1 MGMKMEADESMDTS
15 VLNESQRATE
25 PVTEKGEYEELCENV
40 NVIAKPL
47 ASRKVAKKVY
57 KLIKKSSKEK
67 KCLEKGLND
76 VQRAMKK
83 GEKGIVV
90 LAGDVS
96 PIDVYSHFPT
106 YCEELGLPYVFTPAR
121 SHLGLAAG
129 VARSVIVVLIK
140 PNEKYQE
147 AYDELEETIRRLV
160 VE

>member
-1 MGMKMEADESMDTS
+1 MALKEEANESMDTS
-15 VLNESQRATE
+15 ELDHSSRPTE
-25 PVTEKGEYEELCENV
+25 PVTDKGDYEALCEDV
-40 NVIAKPL
+40 NIIAKPL
-47 ASRKVAKKVY
+47 ATRKVAKKVY
-57 KLIKKSSKEK
+57 KLIKKASKEK

-96 PIDVYSHFPT
+96 PIDVYSHLPT

-129 VARSVIVVLIK
+129 VARSVIVILIK
-140 PNEKYQE
+140 PNEAYQD
-147 AYDELEETIRRLV
+147 AFDELSETIKCMV
-160 VE
+160 IE